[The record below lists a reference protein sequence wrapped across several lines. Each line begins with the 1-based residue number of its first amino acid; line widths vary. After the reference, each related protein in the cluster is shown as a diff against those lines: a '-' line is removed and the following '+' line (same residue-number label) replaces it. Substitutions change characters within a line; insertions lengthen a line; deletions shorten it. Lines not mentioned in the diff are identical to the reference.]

1 MRRLILTTVSAI
13 ALVGGGLAYAAGDM
27 GGHAANPAASPP
39 PAASGTSQP
48 GTTGSNTGASG
59 ASSMPSTTG
68 TSQPGYNYH
77 AARTGTSQWGMS
89 GQMSRHDQVSQAQ
102 QKLQQ
107 EGLYHGNIDGIFGR
121 GTKQALRQY
130 QQQNGLP
137 VTANL
142 DPQTLD
148 HLLGSPPGSQGS
160 PGQAPPNPRDS
171 GRLRSVVASA
181 PPSTGRWFYIASI
194 LVAGAT
200 RDGSASSSCSVCT
213 IRRRQGIG
221 G

>member
-107 EGLYHGNIDGIFGR
+107 DGLYHGNIDGIFGR

-148 HLLGSPPGSQGS
+148 HLLGSPPGGQGS
-160 PGQAPPNPRDS
+160 SMAPNQ
-171 GRLRSVVASA
+171 
-181 PPSTGRWFYIASI
+181 
-194 LVAGAT
+194 AGAST
-200 RDGSASSSCSVCT
+200 TKPAR
-213 IRRRQGIG
+213 
-221 G
+221 